1 MYLKVV
7 ITRSFAE
14 IVVAATRYPPQEGAD
29 TDLAKLEL
37 LFGNR

>member
-14 IVVAATRYPPQEGAD
+14 IVAATRYPPQEEAD

>member
-14 IVVAATRYPPQEGAD
+14 IVAATRYPPHPQEAAD
-29 TDLAKLEL
+29 TDLAKL